1 MSPRPKS
8 AGLSAVWQEMD
19 NRHFVK
25 FYVRAGRTL
34 ARSVRGLEWEIL
46 TKLALY
52 VRPSDNH
59 TRLAQEDIAI
69 LTGKHPRHVR
79 RALKALLERGLIIEH
94 KQGRT
99 KTYEVNPE
107 FAFRGRGN
115 SKR

>member
-1 MSPRPKS
+1 
-8 AGLSAVWQEMD
+8 MD

-25 FYVRAGRTL
+25 LYVRAGRTL

-52 VRPSDNH
+52 VKPRNNH
-59 TRLAQEDIAI
+59 TDLTQEDIAL

-79 RALKALLERGLIIEH
+79 RALKNLCDRGLLIEH

-99 KTYEVNPE
+99 KTYEVNSMVV
-107 FAFRGRGN
+107 FRGHRNARG
-115 SKR
+115 

>member
-1 MSPRPKS
+1 
-8 AGLSAVWQEMD
+8 MD

-25 FYVRAGRTL
+25 LYVRAGRTL

-52 VRPSDNH
+52 VRPRDNR
-59 TRLAQEDIAI
+59 TDLTQEDIAL

-79 RALKALLERGLIIEH
+79 RALKGLLERGLLIEH

-99 KTYEVNPE
+99 KTYEVNPG
-107 FAFRGRGN
+107 FVFRGRGN
-115 SKR
+115 AQR